1 MHKWKQSLV
10 RGSTT
15 IRDTI
20 RTIDASSMQIALVVD
35 EASRLIGTVTDGDV
49 RRAILRGASLE
60 EPVESIMN
68 SQPTTATINEASE
81 SIFLLMRQKQLHQIP
96 ILDEEGRLAGVEI
109 IDELLQPAYR
119 ANPVV
124 IMAGGL
130 GSRLSPLTDE
140 CPKPMLRVGNKPIL
154 ETILE
159 SFIEYGFS
167 QFHFSV
173 NYRADVVKEY
183 FDDGSAWNVQIHY
196 IEENRRLGTAGALSL
211 LDPAPQLPLIVMNG
225 DLLTKINFQHL
236 LDFHSGHNAV
246 ATMCVREYEQQIPY
260 GMVSVDGHHL
270 VGIKEKPAQKFFV
283 NAGIYVLNPGAFEY
297 LPPASAIDMPD
308 LFNRIVEDGRQAAV
322 FPLREYWLDI
332 GRIDDLERARNEY
345 EGKFSP

>member
-1 MHKWKQSLV
+1 MYKWKQSLV

-20 RTIDASSMQIALVVD
+20 RTIDASAMQIALVVD
-35 EASRLIGTVTDGDV
+35 EASRLVGTVTDGDV
-49 RRAILRGASLE
+49 RRAILRGDSLE

-68 SQPTTATINEASE
+68 SQPTTATINESSE

-96 ILDEEGRLAGVEI
+96 IIDDEGRLVSVEI
-109 IDELLQPAYR
+109 IDELLQPASK

-130 GSRLSPLTDE
+130 GSRLSPLTDD

-159 SFIEYGFS
+159 SFIEFGFHR
-167 QFHFSV
+167 FHFSV

-183 FDDGSAWNVQIHY
+183 FGDGSAWNVGIRY
-196 IEENRRLGTAGALSL
+196 IEENQRLGTAGALSL

-260 GMVSVDGHHL
+260 GMVSVDGHRL

-297 LPPASAIDMPD
+297 LPRASAIDMPD
-308 LFNRIVEDGRQAAV
+308 LFSRIVEDGRPASV

-332 GRIDDLERARNEY
+332 GRFDDLERARNEY
-345 EGKFSP
+345 EGRFST

>member
-1 MHKWKQSLV
+1 MLKWKQSLV

-15 IRDTI
+15 IRETI

-35 EASRLIGTVTDGDV
+35 GASRLIGTVTDGDV

-68 SQPTTATINEASE
+68 SRPTTATINETNE

-96 ILDEEGRLAGVEI
+96 ILDEVGRLVGVEI
-109 IDELLQPAYR
+109 IDELLQSSNK

-183 FDDGSAWNVQIHY
+183 FGDGSAWNVQIHY
-196 IEENRRLGTAGALSL
+196 IEESRRLGTAGALSL

-260 GMVSVDGHHL
+260 GMVSVDGHYL

-297 LPPASAIDMPD
+297 LPPATAIDMPD
-308 LFNRIVEDGRQAAV
+308 LFSRIVEDGRQAAV

-345 EGKFSP
+345 EGKFAS